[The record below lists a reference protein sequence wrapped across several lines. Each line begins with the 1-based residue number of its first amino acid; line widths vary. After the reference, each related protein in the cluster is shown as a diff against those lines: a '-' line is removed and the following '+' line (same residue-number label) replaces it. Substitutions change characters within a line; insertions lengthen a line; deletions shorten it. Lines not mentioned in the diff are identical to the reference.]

1 LEAELTPQFTVPFRA
16 PRKAASIFLT
26 GIALSLVGSAIVG
39 CGSGGSAPLIS
50 APSRAALTGQVLIPQ
65 SQSRGVAHKGR
76 DAATLEPLTGA
87 TVTLSPVGSST
98 PTATTTTDASGNYS
112 FPTLTSG
119 QDYEIHASKVSGSST
134 IALSA
139 IVTAPPAGTT
149 GTPVVPDKRN
159 LDPDTT
165 VATQAVKTQL
175 AELLLA
181 DPTAKSTDLQTVC
194 QEMEKKRKEAKTPAP
209 DLTKPDA
216 VAADSTALLAQT
228 APDGS
233 YYGAFT
239 GDESGNI
246 GAVIKGE
253 QFFIMSISGPKAGGS
268 KSAHRHNSRADT
280 PPAGSGDNP
289 NGPGN
294 NSGSN
299 ANQGGSNT
307 GTHGGGGGFIIG
319 RVNKKG
325 ILKADGKDG
334 MKLRGVFT
342 GDVGTGTWDSGKGSK
357 GTWMLAR
364 LKDPQAGLYTGHYSA
379 TAPGPVVSPPADV
392 TTPTKAAG
400 DSTTNLDPNGSNV
413 TGGNNGGN
421 DNGNSSGGHGVFAV
435 LILDDHSVIVVA
447 GNSITG
453 DVWLT
458 GTGTIDATGLI
469 TFAIQDATGAS
480 ISATGQAS
488 GDTLAGTYKT
498 GDGGGTWDASRIAP
512 VVE

>member
-1 LEAELTPQFTVPFRA
+1 MTPQFTFPFRA
-16 PRKAASIFLT
+16 PRTATSFFLT
-26 GIALSLVGSAIVG
+26 GIVLSLVGSAIVG
-39 CGSGGSAPLIS
+39 CGSGGSAPLVS
-50 APSRAALTGQVLIPQ
+50 ASSRAALTGQVLIPQ
-65 SQSRGVAHKGR
+65 SQKRGVAHSGR

-87 TVTLSPVGSST
+87 TVTLSSVGSTT

-112 FPTLTSG
+112 FPTLTPG
-119 QDYEIHASKVSGSST
+119 QDYEIHASKTSGSST

-139 IVTAPPAGTT
+139 IVTAPPASTP

-165 VATQAVKTQL
+165 VATEAVKTQI
-175 AELLLA
+175 AELQKA

-194 QEMEKKRKEAKTPAP
+194 QDMEKKRKDAKTPAP

-216 VAADSTALLAQT
+216 IAADSTALLAQT

-239 GDESGNI
+239 GDDSGNI

-253 QFFIMSISGPKAGGS
+253 QFFIMSIQGAKASGS
-268 KSAHRHNSRADT
+268 KSAHRHNSRSDT
-280 PPAGSGDNP
+280 PPSGGDSQTGAGNS
-289 NGPGN
+289 NGG
-294 NSGSN
+294 
-299 ANQGGSNT
+299 NQGNSPT

-334 MKLRGVFT
+334 IKLRGVFT
-342 GDVGTGTWDSGKGSK
+342 GDVGTGTWESNDGKK

-364 LKDPQAGLYTGHYSA
+364 LKDPQAGLYTGHYTA
-379 TAPGPVVSPPADV
+379 TTPAPVISPPTDG

-400 DSTTNLDPNGSNV
+400 DSTTNPDPNGSNV
-413 TGGNNGGN
+413 TGGSNSGNN
-421 DNGNSSGGHGVFAV
+421 SGGHGVFAV

-447 GNSITG
+447 GNSVTG
-453 DVWLT
+453 GVWLT
-458 GTGTIDATGLI
+458 GTGTIDTAGVI
-469 TFAIQDATGAS
+469 TFSIQDSTGVN
-480 ISATGQAS
+480 IGATGQAS
-488 GDTLAGTYKT
+488 GDMLSGTYKT
-498 GDGGGTWDASRIAP
+498 GDGGGTWDASRIVP
-512 VVE
+512 VLE